1 MNKSLVPLVD
11 VGGDVRDD
19 TLAGDLEKNINL
31 SAVNYMPRI
40 KSSIVSRWYATPGIY
55 DVIVYKDGVNYY
67 AKDGRTGR
75 VIYSS
80 DDSESLLQYVL
91 NKANDGDVIY
101 IKDVVYADTL
111 ISRKKVTL
119 TGPGAIYTKTG
130 KLVRLLG
137 NIEVK
142 DLEVDFYTPR
152 NMKNV
157 FVEQFLDPNLP
168 AWSKYVPSGGSVQVY
183 QETKTVSGITFI
195 ERGVVLTGGSSDFTA
210 IYKEFPLSYRKAKII
225 IQAVDLTASAN
236 EKRLFMIAVP
246 GTTYPLSGALILK
259 ISTSGNLIVAYV
271 NTSNTTTTIDTGVNI
286 VSRPVLITLNMDN
299 KNNYAEIYVDNKRF
313 TITDWKTYPNLKYVA
328 LVGEMGSIAKFNLAY
343 VELIGGNS
351 MPVAVTLGLPDP
363 YHPVGVSDS
372 LGVYALGLM
381 YPDVTTH
388 VEIRD
393 LKNDSLIRVV
403 DLDETLRSDVH
414 EYVYTRFVTESS
426 KTYLYVILAR
436 HINNYTIYKID
447 TDSWN
452 VVWKKSGN
460 VATYNKLIW
469 GWVTGLAVLYRDRNR
484 SIAIDHID
492 PSNGDIVKTD
502 VVVSAPGGYIVY
514 GYVSPDWSGDGYLWL
529 AWSNYDNSSGL
540 RRDVYALAID
550 RNGVAYAPD
559 GSKVGLPVSA
569 TDSKLL
575 IERSDYS
582 QPIVRPVREGAI
594 VFRGGFYTPD
604 APSAFWLKKPGQV
617 IRLELPTMPYIG
629 AKLLVGRIPSIVILT
644 YVSRLISSVLY
655 NQQTHVSLLPINTE
669 YRHLLAFIPAKDS
682 RLLVS
687 DGNNL
692 YIYRTGFPAH
702 YDGEIII

>member
-1 MNKSLVPLVD
+1 VTVL
-11 VGGDVRDD
+11 R
-19 TLAGDLEKNINL
+19 INPYN
-31 SAVNYMPRI
+31 V
-40 KSSIVSRWYATPGIY
+40 Y
-55 DVIVYKDGVNYY
+55 DVVVYREGNMFY
-67 AKDGRTGR
+67 AKDGRSGM
-75 VIYSS
+75 ILYSS
-80 DDSESLLQYVL
+80 SDSEDLLQYVL
-91 NKANDGDVIY
+91 NTARDGSVVY
-101 IKDVVYADTL
+101 IRDVVYADKL
-111 ISRKKVTL
+111 VSRKKVKL
-119 TGPGAIYTKTG
+119 VGHGAVYTKTG
-130 KLVRLLG
+130 KLVQLLG

-157 FVEQFLDPNLP
+157 FVEQFLDPDLP

-183 QETKTVSGITFI
+183 QETKTVSGLTFI
-195 ERGVVLTGGSSDFTA
+195 ERGVVLAGGSSDLTA
-210 IYKEFPLSYRKAKII
+210 IYKEFPLAYRKAKIM
-225 IQAVDLTASAN
+225 IQAVDLTTSSYD
-236 EKRLFMIAVP
+236 KMLFMIATP
-246 GTTYPLSGALILK
+246 GTTRPISGLLILR
-259 ISTSGNLIVAYV
+259 ISTSGNLTVTYV
-271 NTSNTTTTIDTGVNI
+271 NTSNTATTINTGINI
-286 VSRPVLITLNMDN
+286 ASRPVLITLNIDN
-299 KNNYAEIYVDNKRF
+299 KNNYAEIYVDNKKF
-313 TITDWKTYPNLKYVA
+313 TITDLKAYPNLKYVA
-328 LVGEMGSIAKFNLAY
+328 LVSEVGYTAKFNLVY
-343 VELIGGNS
+343 VELLGGNS
-351 MPVAVTLGLPDP
+351 VSAVSFGSPDP

-372 LGVYALGLM
+372 LGVYALGLK
-381 YPDVTTH
+381 YPDNTTH

-403 DLDETLRSDVH
+403 DLDETLIHDGH
-414 EYVYTRFVTESS
+414 EYVYTRFVTELS

-452 VVWKKSGN
+452 VVWRKSGN

-469 GWVTGLAVLYRDRNR
+469 GWVTRLAVLYRDQSG

-492 PSNGDIVKTD
+492 PSNGSIVKTD
-502 VVVSAPGGYIVY
+502 VLVSAPSGYVVY

-529 AWSNYDNSSGL
+529 TWSNYDSSSGL
-540 RRDVYALAID
+540 RRNVYALAID

-559 GSKVGLPVSA
+559 GSKVDLPVSA
-569 TDSKLL
+569 IDSKLL

-604 APSAFWLKKPGQV
+604 TPSAFWLKKPGQV

-629 AKLLVGRIPSIVILT
+629 TKLLVGRIPSIVMLT
-644 YVSRLISSVLY
+644 YVSRIINDVLY
-655 NQQTHVSLLPINTE
+655 NLQTYVSLLPVNIE
-669 YRHLLAFIPAKDS
+669 YLYPSILIPAKDS

-692 YIYRTGFPAH
+692 YIYRTGLPAH

>member
-1 MNKSLVPLVD
+1 MV
-11 VGGDVRDD
+11 
-19 TLAGDLEKNINL
+19 
-31 SAVNYMPRI
+31 RI
-40 KSSIVSRWYATPGIY
+40 KNKIVSRWYATPGIY

-80 DDSESLLQYVL
+80 DDSETLLQYVL

-119 TGPGAIYTKTG
+119 TGSGAIYTKTG

-137 NIEVK
+137 SIEVK

-168 AWSKYVPSGGSVQVY
+168 AWSKYVPSDGSVQVY
-183 QETKTVSGITFI
+183 QETKTVSGFTFI

-210 IYKEFPLSYRKAKII
+210 IYKEFPLAYRKAKIM
-225 IQAVDLTASAN
+225 IQAVDLTTSSYD
-236 EKRLFMIAVP
+236 KMLFMIAMP
-246 GTTYPLSGALILK
+246 GTTRPISGVLILR
-259 ISTSGNLIVAYV
+259 ISTSGNLTVTYV
-271 NTSNTTTTIDTGVNI
+271 NTSNTATTINTGINI
-286 VSRPVLITLNMDN
+286 VSRPVLITLNIDN
-299 KNNYAEIYVDNKRF
+299 KNNYAEIYVDNKKF
-313 TITDWKTYPNLKYVA
+313 TITDWITYPNLKYVVLCSEA
-328 LVGEMGSIAKFNLAY
+328 GYTAKFNLVY
-343 VELIGGNS
+343 VELIGGSS
-351 MPVAVTLGLPDP
+351 MPAVSFGYPDP

-372 LGVYALGLM
+372 LGVYALGLK
-381 YPDVTTH
+381 YPDNTTH

-393 LKNDSLIRVV
+393 LERDSLIRVV
-403 DLDETLRSDVH
+403 DLDETLTSDWH
-414 EYVYTRFVTESS
+414 EYVYTRFVTEFS
-426 KTYLYVILAR
+426 KIYLYVILAR

-469 GWVTGLAVLYRDRNR
+469 GWVTGLAVLYRNQSG

-492 PSNGDIVKTD
+492 PSNGSIVKTD
-502 VVVSAPGGYIVY
+502 VLVSAPSGYVVY
-514 GYVSPDWSGDGYLWL
+514 GYFSPDWSGDGYLWL
-529 AWSNYDNSSGL
+529 AWSNYDSSSGL

-559 GSKVGLPVSA
+559 GSIVNLPVSA
-569 TDSKLL
+569 IDSKLL
-575 IERSDYS
+575 IEQSNYS

-604 APSAFWLKKPGQV
+604 TPSAFWLKKPGQV

-629 AKLLVGRIPSIVILT
+629 AKLLVGRIPSILMLT
-644 YVSRLISSVLY
+644 YVSRLINNVLY
-655 NQQTHVSLLPINTE
+655 NLQTHVSLLPVNVE
-669 YRHLLAFIPAKDS
+669 YLYPSILIPAKDS

-687 DGNNL
+687 DDNNL
-692 YIYRTGFPAH
+692 YIYRTGLPAH